1 MAPGRKLHFEQLIL
15 DSLIIS
21 KYYFSGDWKL
31 TEGIKKKCF
40 NFKKDKFV
48 TFLKV
53 LGNFVI
59 TIVRGYMYIYITFM
73 DVLWHIS
80 CSKGAR
86 VTQWSYEPCN
96 AWLLKT
102 GHSEEFWQIM
112 IQRSSKWQPTPAFFL
127 WEALNSMKMQ
137 KDMTLEV
144 GSSRSEG
151 VQ

>member
-1 MAPGRKLHFEQLIL
+1 MVLYYPK
-15 DSLIIS
+15 SL
-21 KYYFSGDWKL
+21 KDMGTMVLAF
-31 TEGIKKKCF
+31 KKKCF

-86 VTQWSYEPCN
+86 VTQ
-96 AWLLKT
+96 
-102 GHSEEFWQIM
+102 
-112 IQRSSKWQPTPAFFL
+112 
-127 WEALNSMKMQ
+127 
-137 KDMTLEV
+137 
-144 GSSRSEG
+144 
-151 VQ
+151 